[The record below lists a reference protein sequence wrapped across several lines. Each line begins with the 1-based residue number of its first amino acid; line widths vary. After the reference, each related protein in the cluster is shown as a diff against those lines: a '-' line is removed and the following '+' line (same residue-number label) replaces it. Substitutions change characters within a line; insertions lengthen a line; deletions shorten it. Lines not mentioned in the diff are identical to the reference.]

1 MADSSS
7 LAMLTSCTVAST
19 SLGNT
24 SLEANGFCVIRG
36 ASKGISDHMIGSLE
50 SAVRAR
56 LDKVLEK
63 VVEVGLDPIKDN
75 FSFSEVCKR
84 HSGARYDVS
93 AAGSAFGGLYDELV
107 AAVHEAVVSVLPA
120 SKVDRGGC
128 VASLPGAPGQGWHI
142 DGQQAGLVN
151 AFVPLVDIDETN
163 GTEFIPGSH
172 DPQVEMNSPPHP
184 SAPTFLPPFH
194 EPTAVAKTI

>member
-1 MADSSS
+1 
-7 LAMLTSCTVAST
+7 MLTSCTVAST

-36 ASKGISDHMIGSLE
+36 ASKCISDHMIGSLE

-56 LDKVLEK
+56 LDKVLER

-93 AAGSAFGGLYDELV
+93 AAGSAFGG
-107 AAVHEAVVSVLPA
+107 
-120 SKVDRGGC
+120 
-128 VASLPGAPGQGWHI
+128 
-142 DGQQAGLVN
+142 
-151 AFVPLVDIDETN
+151 
-163 GTEFIPGSH
+163 
-172 DPQVEMNSPPHP
+172 
-184 SAPTFLPPFH
+184 
-194 EPTAVAKTI
+194 